1 MSTPIKR
8 TWESLPYTILCAPLL
23 DPGETITSVVSVTAD
38 QGGMT
43 FGTPVINAS
52 PFYLADGSL
61 VPALTAIQVQ
71 ISGGMI
77 TPSFTSLQCIVRA
90 RFHTT
95 ESPNAREATMYL
107 ILSDQP

>member
-23 DPGETITSVVSVTAD
+23 DTGETITSVVSVTAD
-38 QGGMT
+38 QGALT
-43 FGTPVINAS
+43 FGTPVVN
-52 PFYLADGSL
+52 PTQFTTTDGSII
-61 VPALTAIQVQ
+61 PANTAIQVQ
-71 ISGGMI
+71 ISSGTI
-77 TPSFTSLQCIVRA
+77 PANFTSLECVVRA
-90 RFHTT
+90 RFNTS